1 MKTWEVTWWGKVV
14 GHVRAPTSADARK
27 LAFGW
32 LGRTKLGIFAI
43 GVKEERPTEGSC
55 PKCGQWF
62 AAHNGDGSCVLD
74 ELEGREEE

>member
-43 GVKEERPTEGSC
+43 GVKEERPTGGSL
-55 PKCGQWF
+55 PQVWPVVCGPQRRWLLRSRR
-62 AAHNGDGSCVLD
+62 A
-74 ELEGREEE
+74 